1 MYKKFSNRL
10 SGGVA
15 NSRHRAPFRHLD
27 AVELHRV
34 GGENR
39 ASGVQ
44 SEKSRESY
52 GESFLIFFF
61 IPKKLRISY
70 IYTNLELNNWKLY
83 ESRIKFLDRIISIL
97 FHFESIRASFLILT
111 EREKKKNLKKLT
123 IN

>member
-61 IPKKLRISY
+61 IPKILRISY
-70 IYTNLELNNWKLY
+70 IYANLELNNWKLY
-83 ESRIKFLDRIISIL
+83 ESRIKFLDLIPLRIDPCIV
-97 FHFESIRASFLILT
+97 FNFNRK
-111 EREKKKNLKKLT
+111 REKEKSEE
-123 IN
+123 IND

>member
-61 IPKKLRISY
+61 IPKKLRISF
-70 IYTNLELNNWKLY
+70 YTNFELNNWKLY

-97 FHFESIRASFLILT
+97 FYFESIRASFLILT